1 MCIPMNEE
9 IARAGGGQEAL
20 EVIHSH
26 FEPKFLAE
34 KSERREQKVR
44 RDMTAHAQVLL
55 SIFQSV
61 RRPSRASFFT
71 HGIGSRPTTNQLRNY
86 PAAYMYTP

>member
-1 MCIPMNEE
+1 MYEE
-9 IARAGGGQEAL
+9 ISRAARGGEEAL

-61 RRPSRASFFT
+61 RRPSRASFFART
-71 HGIGSRPTTNQLRNY
+71 ASAAYMYQPPTNY

>member
-1 MCIPMNEE
+1 MYEE
-9 IARAGGGQEAL
+9 ISRAARGGEEAL

-44 RDMTAHAQVLL
+44 RD
-55 SIFQSV
+55 
-61 RRPSRASFFT
+61 RASLSVCASAVARVIF
-71 HGIGSRPTTNQLRNY
+71 HARPIEMADIGSRPTNY
-86 PAAYMYTP
+86 

>member
-1 MCIPMNEE
+1 MCIPMYEE
-9 IARAGGGQEAL
+9 ISRAARGGEEAL

-44 RDMTAHAQVLL
+44 RDRD
-55 SIFQSV
+55 IDDDD
-61 RRPSRASFFT
+61 
-71 HGIGSRPTTNQLRNY
+71 NY
-86 PAAYMYTP
+86 YSSC